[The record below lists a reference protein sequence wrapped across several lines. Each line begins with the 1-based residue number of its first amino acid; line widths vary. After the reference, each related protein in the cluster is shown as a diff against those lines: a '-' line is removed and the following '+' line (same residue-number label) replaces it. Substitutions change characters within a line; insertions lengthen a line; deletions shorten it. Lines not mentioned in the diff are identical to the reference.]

1 MSKDN
6 KAQMVT
12 IDGVEYDTSTF
23 TEQQLAFVNHCFD
36 LDRKINSMTFQ
47 LQQLQ
52 VGKESFF
59 KMLTESL
66 ETAEVVET
74 SEVVE

>member
-12 IDGVEYDTSTF
+12 IDDVEYDTSTF

-66 ETAEVVET
+66 ETAEVVE
-74 SEVVE
+74 

>member
-12 IDGVEYDTSTF
+12 IDGVEHDTSTF

-66 ETAEVVET
+66 ETAEIVEQ
-74 SEVVE
+74 

>member
-6 KAQMVT
+6 KSQMIT
-12 IDGVEYDTSTF
+12 INDVEYDTATF
-23 TEQQLAFVNHCFD
+23 TEEQVVLTNHCLD
-36 LDRKINSMTFQ
+36 LDKKIGNMNFQ

-52 VGKESFF
+52 VGKESFL

-66 ETAEVVET
+66 ETVDESLERQPD
-74 SEVVE
+74 